1 MATNQEV
8 IDRAGMELGIIEDS
22 DSMSATDS
30 ADALTVLNEM
40 MAEWRYSGKDFNWF
54 SQDTLGDTIPIP
66 DWAKSGVISNL
77 AVKCGPVFRAPVT
90 SELSVQANKG
100 NHIITRTIM
109 NLNLK
114 RADMT
119 HLPQGRYYNNNILTD
134 A

>member
-1 MATNQEV
+1 MATNQEI
-8 IDRAGMELGIIEDS
+8 IDRAGMELGMIEDS
-22 DSMSATDS
+22 DSMGSTDS

-40 MAEWRYSGKDFNWF
+40 MDEWRYSGKDFNWF
-54 SQDTLGDTIPIP
+54 SQDTLGDTIPTP
-66 DWAKSGVISNL
+66 DWAKSGIISNL

-90 SELSVQANKG
+90 AELQKKADDGRNFV
-100 NHIITRTIM
+100 TRTMM
-109 NLNLK
+109 NLNLQ